1 MVNEILEDGE
11 GKADRSAFGFEGRDN
26 WGTNGWLKTKGEGLY
41 GSDCMPKRA
50 AHAGKEP
57 GAINCKALSE
67 RNGRLPFWAYQ
78 ISIGICCDF
87 FILVDRN

>member
-1 MVNEILEDGE
+1 MNEILEDGE
-11 GKADRSAFGFEGRDN
+11 GRVDRSAFGFEGRNN
-26 WGTNGWLKTKGEGLY
+26 WGTNGWLKTKTEGLY

-78 ISIGICCDF
+78 IS
-87 FILVDRN
+87 LPPTR